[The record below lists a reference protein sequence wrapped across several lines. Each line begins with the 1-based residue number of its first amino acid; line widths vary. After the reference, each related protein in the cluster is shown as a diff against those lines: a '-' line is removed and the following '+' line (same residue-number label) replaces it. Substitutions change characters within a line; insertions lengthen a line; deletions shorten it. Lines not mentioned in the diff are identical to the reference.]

1 DCFPSLAM
9 TVNIFVQLLKRLI
22 NAFVLGLIF
31 EKINGYKDGSSFTP
45 GFITYLIKMVSS
57 LTP

>member
-1 DCFPSLAM
+1 M

-45 GFITYLIKMVSS
+45 GFITYLIKIVSS